1 MSLYKTPAAA
11 AAAQNKRPPHVSEM
25 SLLLSQISMNARKRS
40 SVALWIGCV
49 RTDQVD
55 MNVYARRGYAWT
67 MMANAFVSI
76 HINKS
81 NYGKAR
87 HSMTVCCWNFGFV
100 VVKNKKAPGHWKSA
114 ARSASASRRAAS
126 WRFTNLESIPRNVGV
141 VRLHV
146 NSGYCFLKSSGPYS
160 SLIPKSRQ

>member
-11 AAAQNKRPPHVSEM
+11 AAAQNKRSPHVSEM

-40 SVALWIGCV
+40 SVALWIGSV

-55 MNVYARRGYAWT
+55 MNVFARRGYAWT

-76 HINKS
+76 NFNKS

-87 HSMTVCCWNFGFV
+87 HSMSVCC
-100 VVKNKKAPGHWKSA
+100 
-114 ARSASASRRAAS
+114 
-126 WRFTNLESIPRNVGV
+126 
-141 VRLHV
+141 
-146 NSGYCFLKSSGPYS
+146 
-160 SLIPKSRQ
+160 